1 MAAWIKAVG
10 AVGVAI
16 AYPFL
21 SPYLVSQGWGNME
34 LAVFAALTL
43 WRGFKADDPRLR
55 IGYFGLAAV
64 LLAGA
69 FFAKT
74 YMVWLIPSFVYLALA
89 LLFGHTL
96 WFPPS
101 LCERLVRLQFP
112 EFKPGIAEYLR
123 QLTWVWT
130 AFFAINVPLCALL
143 PAIAGER
150 VWAAYTGVV
159 VYLLMGLLGVG
170 EFLYRPRRFPGLGI
184 PPLMETFR
192 FMLRDGHK
200 VFKDGQA

>member
-1 MAAWIKAVG
+1 MAGAIKAVG
-10 AVGVAI
+10 IAVSII

-21 SPYLVSQGWGNME
+21 SPYLIRHGFAGAE
-34 LAVFAALTL
+34 LSLFAGLCL
-43 WRGFKADDPRLR
+43 WRGLKVDSLGFRV
-55 IGYFGLAAV
+55 GYLALAA
-64 LLAGA
+64 LFFAGA
-69 FFAKT
+69 FFAQA
-74 YMVWLIPSFVYLALA
+74 YLVWLIPSFVYLSLA

-96 WFPPS
+96 WSPPS

-143 PAIAGER
+143 PVVAGAQAWS
-150 VWAAYTGVV
+150 VYTGVV

-170 EFLYRPRRFPGLGI
+170 EYLYRPRRFPDLGI
-184 PPLMETFR
+184 PPLLETFTAIA
-192 FMLRDGHK
+192 RDGHK
-200 VFKDGQA
+200 IFHGIKP